1 MFENFLHKIRQVIC
15 TKIYARGLSEASFSL
30 RLFGSIARPVQ
41 LKVISVVGQVCAGQ
55 HTEIIMGGFRY
66 LVLEKAAGE
75 DTARFF
81 ILVKLA

>member
-1 MFENFLHKIRQVIC
+1 MSVLKEIN
-15 TKIYARGLSEASFSL
+15 SM
-30 RLFGSIARPVQ
+30 ARPVQ
-41 LKVISVVGQVCAGQ
+41 LEVISVVAQVCAGQ
-55 HTEIIMGGFRY
+55 QTEIIMPGLRY